1 MAKTRRALTFTAQS
15 VGLCW
20 PPYLCWIFYFFVGK
34 YYTQKVLVVFVFLEF
49 GFDFV
54 FESFWKKKPFLIKAK
69 RILFIGANSPQ
80 KIKHTAGRGLE
91 KSLGSGLTELMELAE
106 WKGRRLPKRCGAE
119 VNACNEGE
127 MKCRVSR

>member
-49 GFDFV
+49 DFV
-54 FESFWKKKPFLIKAK
+54 FVF
-69 RILFIGANSPQ
+69 
-80 KIKHTAGRGLE
+80 
-91 KSLGSGLTELMELAE
+91 
-106 WKGRRLPKRCGAE
+106 
-119 VNACNEGE
+119 
-127 MKCRVSR
+127 